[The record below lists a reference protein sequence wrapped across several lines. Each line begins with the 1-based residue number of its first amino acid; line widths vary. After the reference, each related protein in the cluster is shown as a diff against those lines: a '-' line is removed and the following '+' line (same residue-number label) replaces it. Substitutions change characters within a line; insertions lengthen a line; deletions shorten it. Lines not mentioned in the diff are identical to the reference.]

1 MTLQFA
7 PPRPVVQA
15 RDRRGA
21 RLARSWPATTV
32 VSLLASILAWR
43 PYAWHAVYAG
53 LDPSWEVGL
62 AMGFMRHLQ
71 WGPSLIFS
79 FGPYGFLDAVLPF
92 YGLTAL
98 LAVLYAIAVTWGLGA
113 LIVDALRPTWGL
125 IGAGAVAWA
134 VLAIAASKMGYSD
147 LATGTALALALA
159 ALKAGLE
166 TAGREMPHSREMPRS
181 RERPQSRLRGQSNEG
196 LVLLGLLGALSGL
209 QLLVKTNDGLVAL
222 GLLAVVVVLGGF
234 EWRRA
239 ALAALVPLVGVS
251 LAAWVAAGQSVRNVV
266 SYVRG
271 SISVAVGYSSAMQL
285 SHGRQTE
292 DVLAIFVGALLALLF
307 VLSTRQTPWRYRLA
321 VFLLLAG
328 FGWAAVKE
336 GFVRHDAHDFM
347 YFALMMVAMSLARLE
362 RRHVPLQAAA
372 LVVAA
377 VATCL
382 AAGGVPVQLHAP
394 GATATAFY
402 DDVKAVLGL
411 GGMVRAQAT
420 ARTEFLSTGDA
431 LPGSTL
437 SLLEG
442 HSVAIEPVEDSIA
455 FDYPGLDWDP
465 EPVLQGYS
473 AYTSYLDGLNA
484 SFLASSRAPQ
494 RILFQPG
501 DVVNHVDE
509 FLDPPAT
516 LESMYCHYLQLPAP
530 GPWQVLGRVTDRC
543 GTARRVEQMTAH
555 FGQVVAVPREPGEMV
570 VATFSFGAPLRTR
583 TEGVLLKPPPAEL
596 TAWDSG
602 GGAARGTTYRFIA
615 GTAPDYHV
623 VSVPPS
629 LGYSAPFTP
638 PDIARLDISG
648 GGWQTGEGEIGVTF
662 YAVDLRRH

>member
-1 MTLQFA
+1 MKAPAAERGPMTLQFA
-7 PPRPVVQA
+7 PPRPVVEA

-21 RLARSWPATTV
+21 RLARSWPATVV

-43 PYAWHAVYAG
+43 PYAWHTVYAG

-98 LAVLYAIAVTWGLGA
+98 LAVLYALAVTWGLGA
-113 LIVDALRPTWGL
+113 LIVAALRPTWGL
-125 IGAGAVAWA
+125 IGAGVVAWA
-134 VLAIAASKMGYSD
+134 VLAMAASKMGYSD

-159 ALKAGLE
+159 ALEPGLDR
-166 TAGREMPHSREMPRS
+166 AGREI
-181 RERPQSRLRGQSNEG
+181 PQGRLKGQSNGG
-196 LVLLGLLGALSGL
+196 LVLLGLLGALAGL

-239 ALAALVPLVGVS
+239 ALAALVPLAGVS

-292 DVLAIFVGALLALLF
+292 DVLAIFVGALVALLF

-362 RRHVPLQAAA
+362 RRHVPLQAAS

-377 VATCL
+377 VATCV
-382 AAGGVPVQLHAP
+382 AAGGVPVQLRAP
-394 GATATAFY
+394 GATTTAFY

-411 GGMVRAQAT
+411 GGMARAEAT
-420 ARTEFLSTGDA
+420 ARAEFLSTGDA
-431 LPGSTL
+431 LPASTL
-437 SLLEG
+437 SLLDG

-473 AYTSYLDGLNA
+473 AYTSYLDRLNA
-484 SFLASSRAPQ
+484 TFLASSRAPE

-530 GPWQVLGRVTDRC
+530 GPWQVLGRVADRC
-543 GTARRVEQMTAH
+543 AAARRVEQVTAH
-555 FGQVVAVPREPGEMV
+555 FGQVVAVPGVPGEMV
-570 VATFSFGAPLRTR
+570 VATFSFGTPLRAR
-583 TEGVLLKPPPAEL
+583 TEGVLLKPPPTEL
-596 TAWDSG
+596 TAWDGG
-602 GGAARGTTYRFIA
+602 GGAARGTMYRFIA

-623 VSVPPS
+623 VSVPPA

-648 GGWQTGEGEIGVTF
+648 GGWHAGQGEIVVTF
-662 YAVDLRRH
+662 YAIGLRRH